1 MKTWLPLTDCTLALE
16 LELECND
23 VNAGRLFKLNA
34 EEISAKASIVNW
46 SQFNSDNTNI
56 AQKIV
61 LILFS

>member
-56 AQKIV
+56 A
-61 LILFS
+61 